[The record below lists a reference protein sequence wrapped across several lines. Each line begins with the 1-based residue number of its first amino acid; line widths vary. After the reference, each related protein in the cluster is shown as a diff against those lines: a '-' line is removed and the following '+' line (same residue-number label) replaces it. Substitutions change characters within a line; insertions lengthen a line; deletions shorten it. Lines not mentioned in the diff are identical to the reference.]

1 MAQRNIG
8 ESMNFYPDSQS
19 PTYYCTRNQ
28 RYLESVLFAII
39 VATIEEDYYTEEKDI
54 MSLLT
59 GSNLTKI

>member
-1 MAQRNIG
+1 MAQRNTG
-8 ESMNFYPDSQS
+8 ESMDFYPDSQS
-19 PTYYCTRNQ
+19 PTYCTRNQ

-59 GSNLTKI
+59 GSNLTQI